1 MTEVSVFLVS
11 ATEVAVIVTSRMQV
25 CVCAPLQLVPV
36 IFVGSGIFC
45 GAVKMTVVLV
55 EFAGMLPE
63 SALQAC
69 AVPVVCFPVLSKV
82 EVA

>member
-1 MTEVSVFLVS
+1 MTEVSVFFVS
-11 ATEVAVIVTSRMQV
+11 ATEVAVTVTSRMQV
-25 CVCAPLQLVPV
+25 CCVPEVQFDPV

-45 GAVKMTVVLV
+45 GAVKITVLLV

-63 SALQAC
+63 SALQAV